1 MQKSSELSGD
11 PQKILMC
18 PSCLNPL
25 RFKED
30 NGTTISTTRK
40 SSSSC
45 RNLWHLRSTIFPQ
58 IWRDQRL
65 INDSLHFL
73 FTSHFSTSVF
83 KRWHWKVAWIYQ
95 RYKTHNGPIL
105 PGLTLIFSGW
115 NSLIFGV
122 KIQVLENVA
131 GFLITKIE
139 MFLVMVLTC
148 D

>member
-30 NGTTISTTRK
+30 NGTTKHNQKIIFIMSK
-40 SSSSC
+40 SMAPQIHDFSS
-45 RNLWHLRSTIFPQ
+45 NLGRSEVDQWLAPFFVYFTFFNFNLKMVVLKGCVNLSTIQ
-58 IWRDQRL
+58 
-65 INDSLHFL
+65 NS
-73 FTSHFSTSVF
+73 
-83 KRWHWKVAWIYQ
+83 
-95 RYKTHNGPIL
+95 IL

-131 GFLITKIE
+131 GFLSTKIE